1 MAVGNSIM
9 LYGMR
14 VLAIIATYNEERFIG
29 GCLEHL
35 FAQGVEAYL
44 CDNQST
50 DGTVAIASRYL
61 GSGLRGI
68 EEIPRDGTFRW
79 RQILHRKEA
88 LASELAADWFLHLD
102 PDEVP
107 LPPRSGQTLA
117 EALAEVDASGY
128 NVVDFAELTFVPT
141 REAPDHD
148 HPDFRRTMRWYYPFA
163 PTALHRVIAWK
174 RQAHPVDLAT
184 TGGHVVRFP
193 DWRLNPRLFRLCHY
207 LFLSREH
214 AALKYVGKTY
224 DPYELRDGWH
234 GWRSTLTADAIRLPS
249 QADLRTTYTDDDL
262 DASSPRTTHCLLWED
277 SPWRSPFTLHSAEP
291 LRRPVVLCV
300 VNCPNWAHDR
310 KTDALARALS
320 GSYEI
325 VKRYQA
331 EVSAADFESADCVL
345 LYFWLQVGQMN
356 QPGEVLRKLRDRLV
370 MGICSHHELSGA
382 WREPG
387 LATLAELAR
396 AVFVNNRLLLEE
408 FGPLLSQ
415 PVYYTPNGVD
425 TEFFRPAVSP
435 SPPAPTRALRV
446 GWAGS
451 LTNHGAEHRG
461 VHQYIAPA
469 VMAVEGAELCL
480 AAREQ
485 TWRNQEE
492 MLEFYRS
499 LDVYVCASP
508 SEGTPNPCL
517 EAAACGLPV
526 VTTRVGNMPELI
538 RDGENGFFVER
549 DAADIAEK
557 LRRLRDDP
565 ELRERLGRA
574 ARATVVESWDWQR
587 QAARYDEM
595 LRAVTSKKPA
605 SPRPAG

>member
-1 MAVGNSIM
+1 
-9 LYGMR
+9 MR
-14 VLAIIATYNEERFIG
+14 VLAILAAYNEERFIG

-35 FAQGVEAYL
+35 FSQGVEAYL

-50 DGTVAIASRYL
+50 DNTVAIAARYL
-61 GSGLRGI
+61 GAGLRGI

-79 RQILHRKEA
+79 RQILRRKER

-107 LPPRSGQTLA
+107 LPPRSGQTVA
-117 EALAEVDASGY
+117 EALAQADASGY
-128 NVVDFAELTFVPT
+128 NAVDFAELVFVPT

-148 HPDFRRTMRWYYPFA
+148 HPDYRRTMRWYYPFA
-163 PTALHRVIAWK
+163 PSVPHRVIAWK
-174 RQAHPVDLAT
+174 RQAVPVDLAS

-193 DWRLNPRLFRLCHY
+193 DWRLYPRQFRLCHY
-207 LFLSREH
+207 LFLSPEH
-214 AALKYVGKTY
+214 AVRKFVRRTY
-224 DPYELRDGWH
+224 DPEEVRDGWH
-234 GWRSTLTADAIRLPS
+234 GWRVTLTADAVRLPS
-249 QADLRTTYTDDDL
+249 QAALRTAHTDDDL
-262 DASSPRTTHCLLWED
+262 DISSPRTTHCVVWED
-277 SPWRSPFTLHSAEP
+277 FPRSPPFTTSPAEP
-291 LRRPVVLCV
+291 SRRPVVLFV
-300 VNCPNWAHDR
+300 VNRPDWAHDR
-310 KTDALARALS
+310 KTDALARVLG

-331 EVSAADFESADCVL
+331 EVSAADFERADCVL
-345 LYFWLQVGQMN
+345 LYFWLQVEQMSL
-356 QPGEVLRKLRDRLV
+356 PREVLRGVRDRLV
-370 MGICSHHELSGA
+370 IGICSHYELSGA

-387 LATLAELAR
+387 LATLGELAR

-425 TEFFRPAVSP
+425 TEFFRPAAAP
-435 SPPAPTRALRV
+435 GPPAPKRALRV

-451 LTNHGAEHRG
+451 LTNHGEEHRG

-469 VMAVEGAELCL
+469 VTAVEGAELCL

-499 LDVYVCASP
+499 LDVYVCASRT
-508 SEGTPNPCL
+508 EGTPNPCL

-538 RDGENGFFVER
+538 RDGENGLFIER
-549 DAADIAEK
+549 DAADIAAK
-557 LRRLRDDP
+557 LERLRDDP
-565 ELRERLGRA
+565 GLRDRLGRA
-574 ARATVVESWDWQR
+574 ARATVVESWDWRR
-587 QAARYDEM
+587 QAEGYDAL
-595 LRAVTSKKPA
+595 LRAVISKEA
-605 SPRPAG
+605 WRSPS